1 MARKKKPQDIPLG
14 SPAWMATFS
23 DMITQILAFFILLF
37 SFSSINERKFSAVIA
52 SLQGSFGVMPG
63 QTQAIPL
70 PNSSPGSGSST
81 DQSPKTDPSTQPPQ
95 PKQPTQSTQSLSMVA
110 RELKNALTEQ
120 KADQDV
126 RIEAGENQILV
137 HFDAALLFDSG
148 RAEIKQLAIPALDA
162 IARVLKSV
170 GNKIV
175 IEGHTDSDP
184 MIPNPQYPDNWA
196 LSGGRAANVLRYFI
210 DFHGV
215 PPQRLSFAGYSD
227 IRPVAPNTTP
237 EGKAK
242 NRRVDIIIQG
252 R

>member
-1 MARKKKPQDIPLG
+1 MARKKKQQDIPLG

-37 SFSSINERKFSAVIA
+37 SFSSVNERKFTAVIA

-63 QTQAIPL
+63 NTQAIPL
-70 PNSSPGSGSST
+70 PNASPGSGSSNE
-81 DQSPKTDPSTQPPQ
+81 QSPKTDPSTQP
-95 PKQPTQSTQSLSMVA
+95 SQSLSTVE
-110 RELKNALTEQ
+110 RELKNALVEQ
-120 KADQDV
+120 KAAEHV
-126 RIEAGENQILV
+126 RVEVGFNQILI

-162 IARVLKSV
+162 IATVLKSV

-184 MIPNPQYPDNWA
+184 MTPNPQFPDNWA

-215 PPQRLSFAGYSD
+215 SPVRLSFAGYSD
-227 IRPVAPNTTP
+227 IRPVATNATP

>member
-1 MARKKKPQDIPLG
+1 MARKKKEQDIPLG

-37 SFSSINERKFSAVIA
+37 SFSSINERKFTQVIA

-63 QTQAIPL
+63 NTHAIPL
-70 PNSSPGSGSST
+70 PNPSPGSGSTSDPT
-81 DQSPKTDPSTQPPQ
+81 ARTDPSTQP
-95 PKQPTQSTQSLSMVA
+95 TQSLTSIE
-110 RELKNALTEQ
+110 RQLQSALIQ
-120 KADQDV
+120 QDADQHV
-126 RIEAGENQILV
+126 RVQTGDNQILI

-162 IARVLKSV
+162 IATVLNNV
-170 GNKIV
+170 GNNVV

-184 MIPNPQYPDNWA
+184 MTPNPQFPDNWA

-215 PPQRLSFAGYSD
+215 SPERLSFAGYSD
-227 IRPVAPNTTP
+227 IRPVATNATP

>member
-1 MARKKKPQDIPLG
+1 MARKKKQQDIPLG
-14 SPAWMATFS
+14 SPAWMGTFS

-37 SFSSINERKFSAVIA
+37 SFSSINERKFTQVIA
-52 SLQGSFGVMPG
+52 SLQGSFGVMPAN
-63 QTQAIPL
+63 THVIPL
-70 PNSSPGSGSST
+70 PSSSPGSGSST
-81 DQSPKTDPSTQPPQ
+81 DPTAKTDPSTQP
-95 PKQPTQSTQSLSMVA
+95 TQSLTTI
-110 RELKNALTEQ
+110 EQKLENALIEQ
-120 KADQDV
+120 KADQHV
-126 RIEAGENQILV
+126 RVELGDNQILI

-162 IARVLKSV
+162 IATVLKSV
-170 GNKIV
+170 GNNIV

-184 MIPNPQYPDNWA
+184 MTPNQQFPDNWA

-210 DFHGV
+210 DFHAV
-215 PPQRLSFAGYSD
+215 PTSRLSFAGYSD
-227 IRPVAPNTTP
+227 VRPVATNATP